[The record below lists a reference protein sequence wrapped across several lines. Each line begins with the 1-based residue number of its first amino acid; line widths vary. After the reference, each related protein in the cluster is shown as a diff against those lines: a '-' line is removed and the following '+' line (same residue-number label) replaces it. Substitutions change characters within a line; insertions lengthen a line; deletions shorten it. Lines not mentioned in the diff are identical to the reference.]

1 MQNEYE
7 KTTLLVSDKEKVV
20 APRVEHDTNYSN
32 YGTIVKSDQ
41 RKKLCE
47 IWLNDPLEINE
58 NNYHPVECSM
68 LNAYANRLADKFG
81 TLNKALD
88 KYGDLKLAISEHHRS
103 INTADKMA
111 TLALHQVL
119 KINDTHAVMRV
130 VNGWIY
136 YYITN
141 KNEYTNGVFVADDG
155 NRATPNA
162 QSEMRNIIRRLEHE
176 IKEGFFS
183 LV

>member
-1 MQNEYE
+1 MQREHE
-7 KTTLLVSDKEKVV
+7 KTTLLVSDKKTVV
-20 APRVEHDTNYSN
+20 APRVEHNTGHGNFGPS
-32 YGTIVKSDQ
+32 VEPDQ
-41 RKKLCE
+41 RNKLCE
-47 IWLNDPLEINE
+47 IWLNDPLEIDE

-88 KYGDLKLAISEHHRS
+88 KYGDLKLAISEQHRS
-103 INTADKMA
+103 IAMADKMA

-136 YYITN
+136 YYVTD

>member
-1 MQNEYE
+1 MQNEHE

-68 LNAYANRLADKFG
+68 LNA
-81 TLNKALD
+81 
-88 KYGDLKLAISEHHRS
+88 
-103 INTADKMA
+103 
-111 TLALHQVL
+111 
-119 KINDTHAVMRV
+119 
-130 VNGWIY
+130 
-136 YYITN
+136 
-141 KNEYTNGVFVADDG
+141 
-155 NRATPNA
+155 
-162 QSEMRNIIRRLEHE
+162 
-176 IKEGFFS
+176 
-183 LV
+183 

>member
-1 MQNEYE
+1 MQNEHE

-136 YYITN
+136 
-141 KNEYTNGVFVADDG
+141 
-155 NRATPNA
+155 
-162 QSEMRNIIRRLEHE
+162 
-176 IKEGFFS
+176 
-183 LV
+183 